1 MSDIPSFT
9 DAETLLA
16 VDVGSVH
23 TRASLFDVVDGKYR
37 LVATGRAQSTAGA
50 PLLDTSEG
58 VRMALEQVEA
68 ITGRTLIDESEAL
81 ILPTTS
87 DGTGVDAFVATT
99 SAGPRVRAILVG
111 LMPGVSLAS
120 GRRLAEA
127 SYMEVVEEIGLGDRR
142 PEEERIDRILAARP
156 DLVLIVGGTDGG
168 ANESVLQL
176 IETVSLAVGMLPES
190 NQPRVVFAGN
200 RQLGAAVVEAFGD
213 QVPVVLAPNAR
224 PSLEIEDLGPARLR
238 LAEVISEM
246 RSARISGL
254 EELRNWSGGYMSL
267 TADAFGRVIRH
278 LGETHDPHKGVL
290 GVDLGASQTTVAA
303 SFQGDLRLSLRTDL
317 GLGSALP
324 GLLRHASLETIGR
337 WLPTEVS
344 ESRLRDFIYNKSLHP
359 GSLSVEKDD
368 LEMEFALARQILTCA
383 LAQARRDW
391 PASSGAGSS
400 ALLPAMDPIIAGGGA
415 LSRSPRPGYASLILL
430 DALQPTGITTL
441 VLDPYSLVPALG
453 AAAGLVP
460 MVAVQV
466 LESGSFISL
475 GTVVAPVGG
484 GRQGRPVL
492 RLRLDREDGSAPLE
506 GEVRYGQ
513 LIVLPLGQGEH
524 GKLTLRPERG
534 FDVGFGGPGRAG
546 AVRVS
551 GGAVGLIV
559 DARGRPL
566 QLSRDPGRR
575 REANQK
581 WLWDIGALQ

>member
-1 MSDIPSFT
+1 MSDLPSYT

-37 LVATGRAQSTAGA
+37 LVATGRAHSTAGA

-58 VRMALEQVEA
+58 VRMALEQVQV
-68 ITGRTLIDESEAL
+68 ITGRTLVDESESL

-87 DGTGVDAFVATT
+87 DGAGVDAFVATS
-99 SAGPRVRAILVG
+99 SAGPRIRAVLVG

-127 SYMEVVEEIGLGDRR
+127 SYLDVIEEIGLSDRHR
-142 PEEERIDRILAARP
+142 EEERIDRILAARP

-168 ANESVLQL
+168 ASDSVLRL
-176 IETVSLAVGMLPES
+176 IETVSLAVGLMPEG
-190 NQPRVVFAGN
+190 NQPKIVFAGN
-200 RQLGAAVVEAFGD
+200 RQLGAAVVEKFGD

-224 PSLEIEDLGPARLR
+224 PSLEVEDLGPARLR
-238 LAEVISEM
+238 LAEAIAEL
-246 RSARISGL
+246 RTARISGFD
-254 EELRNWSGGYMSL
+254 ELKQWSGGYMSL

-278 LGETHDPHKGVL
+278 LSETHDPHKGVL

-303 SFQGDLRLSLRTDL
+303 AFQGDLHLCVRMDL

-324 GLLRHASLETIGR
+324 GLLRHASIESVGR
-337 WLPTEVS
+337 WLPIDVPEARV
-344 ESRLRDFIYNKSLHP
+344 RDFIFNKSLHP
-359 GSLSVEKDD
+359 GTLSVEKEE
-368 LEMEFALARQILTCA
+368 LEIEFALARQILVSA

-391 PASSGAGSS
+391 PNSKGGAKS
-400 ALLPAMDPIIAGGGA
+400 ALLPPMEPIIAGGGA
-415 LSRSPRPGYASLILL
+415 LSRAPRPGYAALILL
-430 DALQPTGITTL
+430 DSLQPIGITTL

-453 AAAGLVP
+453 AAAGVVP

-475 GTVVAPVGG
+475 GTVVAPVGA
-484 GRQGRPVL
+484 GRAGRPVL

-506 GEVRYGQ
+506 GEVRFGQ

-524 GKLTLRPERG
+524 GRLTVRPERG

-566 QLSRDPGRR
+566 QLSKDGGRR

>member
-58 VRMALEQVEA
+58 VRMALEQVQA
-68 ITGRTLIDESEAL
+68 ITGRTLVDESDTL

-87 DGTGVDAFVATT
+87 DGAGVDAFVATS
-99 SAGPRVRAILVG
+99 SAGPRIRAVLVG

-127 SYMEVVEEIGLGDRR
+127 SYLDVIEEIGLADRHR
-142 PEEERIDRILAARP
+142 EEERIDRILAARP
-156 DLVLIVGGTDGG
+156 DLILIVGGTDGG
-168 ANESVLQL
+168 ASDSILRL
-176 IETVSLAVGMLPES
+176 IETVSLAVGLLPEG
-190 NQPRVVFAGN
+190 NQPKIVFAGN
-200 RQLGAAVVEAFGD
+200 RQLGAAIVEKFGD
-213 QVPVVLAPNAR
+213 QVPVVLAPNVR
-224 PSLEIEDLGPARLR
+224 PSLEVEDLGPARLR
-238 LAEVISEM
+238 LAEAIAEL
-246 RSARISGL
+246 RTARISGFD
-254 EELRNWSGGYMSL
+254 ELKQWSGGTMLL

-278 LGETHDPHKGVL
+278 LGETHDPNKGVL

-303 SFQGDLRLSLRTDL
+303 AFQSDLHLCVRMDL

-324 GLLRHASLETIGR
+324 GLLRHASIESVSR
-337 WLPTEVS
+337 WLPIEVP
-344 ESRLRDFIYNKSLHP
+344 EGRLRDFIFNKSLHP
-359 GSLSVEKDD
+359 GTVSVEKEE
-368 LEMEFALARQILTCA
+368 LEIEFALARQILVSA
-383 LAQARRDW
+383 LNQARKDW
-391 PASSGAGSS
+391 PTGKGGGKS
-400 ALLPAMDPIIAGGGA
+400 ALLPPMEPIIAGGGA
-415 LSRSPRPGYASLILL
+415 LSRAPRPGYAALILL
-430 DALQPTGITTL
+430 DALQPVGITTL

-453 AAAGLVP
+453 AAAGVVP

-466 LESGSFISL
+466 LESGSFINL
-475 GTVVAPVGG
+475 GTVVAPVGA
-484 GRQGRPVL
+484 GRAGRPVL

-506 GEVRYGQ
+506 GEVRFGQ

-534 FDVGFGGPGRAG
+534 FDVGFGGAGRAG

-566 QLSRDPGRR
+566 QLSKDGGRR